1 MKNEKKLQMMI
12 FMQLIKQTKM
22 NTDCVFFLQITLLL
36 LHILSFWSLR
46 RKPRPRSL
54 PFFFFF
60 LPELQLPHS
69 FTFCSQIPSPRF
81 FSAFPLHLKL
91 SKSCVNV
98 SRGPGCPRQANHKH
112 TGKKIVMVCTLQS
125 SPAPRGQVDSGFFQ
139 STMKIQRGQASRHVF
154 HSLLWWDEQG

>member
-1 MKNEKKLQMMI
+1 MRNENKLQMMI

-22 NTDCVFFLQITLLL
+22 NTLIAIFFL
-36 LHILSFWSLR
+36 
-46 RKPRPRSL
+46 
-54 PFFFFF
+54 F

-69 FTFCSQIPSPRF
+69 FTFCSQIPLPI

-125 SPAPRGQVDSGFFQ
+125 SRAPRGQVDSGFFQ

-154 HSLLWWDEQG
+154 HSLL